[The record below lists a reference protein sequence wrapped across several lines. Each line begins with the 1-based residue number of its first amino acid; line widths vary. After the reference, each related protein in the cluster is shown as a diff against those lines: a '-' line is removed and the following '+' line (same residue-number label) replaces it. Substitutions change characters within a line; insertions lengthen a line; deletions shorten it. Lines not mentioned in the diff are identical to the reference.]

1 MSLELVITTTGL
13 RATLEVPMD
22 IPTAHQ
28 LAAAALRFECEPTDL
43 AGVVLDLAFTDEERV
58 HQAAAHLAL
67 RKAERSTPP
76 VLVTAYGQTLKPG
89 EYVASVMKA
98 LAGGQ
103 TVPVAVRAAQAFLDE
118 IDETGSAGEEAQ
130 SPFLWIRWKA
140 QADAAGMREATAWD
154 GRALIREAYQHQWA
168 GTLGPSID
176 TVCGWSD
183 EGAAMLA
190 FGLAH
195 PELAAAAWE
204 HLVEEDAGNN
214 PEPPQ
219 PPEPVRVL
227 LLWVM
232 RHHTWPAQ
240 WPLE

>member
-1 MSLELVITTTGL
+1 MSLDLVITTTGL

-22 IPTAHQ
+22 ITTAHQ
-28 LAAAALRFECEPTDL
+28 LAAAALRFECEPTEL
-43 AGVVLDLAFTDEERV
+43 AGVVLDLAFGDEERV
-58 HQAAAHLAL
+58 HHAAAQLAL

-76 VLVTAYGQTLKPG
+76 VLVTAYGQTLQPG

-98 LAGGQ
+98 LAGGE
-103 TVPVAVRAAQAFLDE
+103 TVPVAVRAA
-118 IDETGSAGEEAQ
+118 TGAGESADEQ
-130 SPFLWIRWKA
+130 GGGSPFLWIRWKA

-168 GTLGPSID
+168 STLGPSID
-176 TVCGWSD
+176 AVCGWND

-190 FGLAH
+190 FGLAY

-204 HLVEEDAGNN
+204 HLVEEDAGAN

-232 RHHTWPAQ
+232 RHCTWPAQ
-240 WPLE
+240 WPIE